1 MNTQIEIDSIT
12 TVIDSE
18 KAKEVVKAI
27 RKTMNGTSS
36 ALKCMERE
44 TEHVHQVSTW
54 CQKSSTGKLE
64 YFKRNCSMKRITPLK
79 ILISVQETKTYL
91 KISWIAEGMIE
102 GKRCFAEITADA
114 TWEKDWYAWYES
126 DFGCPKAPHAKIF
139 ISEVNL

>member
-1 MNTQIEIDSIT
+1 MNIKIEIDSRT

-54 CQKSSTGKLE
+54 CQKSSTCKLE
-64 YFKRNCSMKRITPLK
+64 YSKRNCSMKRITPLK
-79 ILISVQETKTYL
+79 ILISVRETKTYL

-114 TWEKDWYAWYES
+114 TWEKDRYAWYEFDS
-126 DFGCPKAPHAKIF
+126 GCPKAPHAKIF